1 MAHKVN
7 DASDIVEG
15 PFKLT
20 DVSIELVASAT
31 IEYSKRLYS
40 RMLFKSIQ
48 DALEVAWEI
57 EARHVSSQ
65 ACFQIGLN
73 EGESALGLPARL

>member
-7 DASDIVEG
+7 DASDMVDG
-15 PFKLT
+15 PFRLT

-31 IEYSKRLYS
+31 MEYSRRLYS
-40 RMLFKSIQ
+40 RMLFMRIQ
-48 DALEVAWEI
+48 DALEVAWEV

-65 ACFQIGLN
+65 ACCQIALS